1 MNNYLLIK
9 NMEKRILNINDIK
22 TLVENIINED
32 DLLDKNLKDT
42 LPISSGKG
50 KCYTENE
57 IYQMNGDI
65 YSLYQF
71 LNKNENLF
79 KNNENSRTLY
89 PDFVDKIRRIKRVKK
104 LLEK

>member
-1 MNNYLLIK
+1 
-9 NMEKRILNINDIK
+9 MEKRILNLNDIK

-32 DLLDKNLKDT
+32 DLLDRNLKVDI
-42 LPISSGKG
+42 PFSKGKG
-50 KCYTENE
+50 KCFDENE

-71 LNKNENLF
+71 LMKNESLF
-79 KNNENSRTLY
+79 KNNENARVLY
-89 PDFVDKIRRIKRVKK
+89 PDFVDKVRRLKRVKK